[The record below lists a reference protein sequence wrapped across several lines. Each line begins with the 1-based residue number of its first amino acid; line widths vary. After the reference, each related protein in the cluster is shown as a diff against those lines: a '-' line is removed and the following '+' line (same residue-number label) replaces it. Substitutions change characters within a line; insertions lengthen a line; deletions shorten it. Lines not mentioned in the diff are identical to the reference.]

1 MNIKMV
7 LKEETTKSIN
17 ILNQN
22 QEIPEK
28 IEEVVVK
35 AMSKVDWI
43 EEEFLKYCKSLGIKK
58 RIKKIK

>member
-1 MNIKMV
+1 MV

-35 AMSKVDWI
+35 AMSKVD
-43 EEEFLKYCKSLGIKK
+43 
-58 RIKKIK
+58 